1 MDPLEEHCVTTSEP
15 SLSPLPSVFV
25 VVVNVI
31 LNTTS
36 HFLSPVFSSVSF
48 LGRLTFCRG
57 PALNFSSSRSWSP

>member
-57 PALNFSSSRSWSP
+57 PALSISPSRSWSP